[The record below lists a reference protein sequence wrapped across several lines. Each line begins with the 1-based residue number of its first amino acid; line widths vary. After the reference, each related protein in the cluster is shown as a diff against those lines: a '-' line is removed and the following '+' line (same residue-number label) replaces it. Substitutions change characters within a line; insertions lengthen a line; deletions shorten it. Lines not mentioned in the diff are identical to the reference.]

1 MERNRIKFEFLVH
14 DLKVP
19 LAVIEAGLISLLHK
33 QEKYGSLTD
42 QQTKVLERALRNTI
56 ITRTLVNDTLEIGRS
71 SQGITSKTRFNL
83 SAFLLD
89 TLVEILDLNDHEVA
103 EKVKQSPTLPE
114 FKNHIAQ
121 KGIYLELEDALWQK
135 ELSLDESK
143 SKQILRNLLTNALK
157 YRKSRVDLKV
167 NVRADCLQIAVRDD
181 GEGIPADYHQRI
193 FECYFQMDAKNCSC
207 VRGHGLGLAGVQVLI
222 EDMGGQ
228 LFLDSDV
235 GKGASFLV
243 KIPF

>member
-19 LAVIEAGLISLLHK
+19 LAVIEAGLLSLLTK
-33 QEKYGSLTD
+33 QDKYGPLTD
-42 QQTKVLERALRNTI
+42 KQLKVLERALRNTV

-71 SQGITSKTRFNL
+71 SQGLISRTRFSL

-114 FKNHIAQ
+114 FKNNIAQ
-121 KGIYLELEDALWQK
+121 RGIYLELEDALWQK
-135 ELSLDESK
+135 ELFLDESK

-157 YRKSRVDLKV
+157 YRKSRVDLRIAMGG
-167 NVRADCLQIAVRDD
+167 NCLQIAVRDD

-193 FECYFQMDAKNCSC
+193 FECYFQMDARNNTC
-207 VRGHGLGLAGVQVLI
+207 VRGHGLGLAGVQVLL
-222 EDMGGQ
+222 EDMGGE
-228 LFLDSDV
+228 LTLDSDV
-235 GKGASFLV
+235 GRGATFLV
-243 KIPF
+243 RIPF